1 MFLSIFG
8 TGIYNSAKLKQLTVF
23 VIEPL
28 GKFAIEVIPQ
38 QAFRDWLG
46 KVQSHFVEPLYTD
59 KESIYNNSL
68 YMVPAEF
75 AGHLDFFLKDH
86 FDMIFVNEL
95 GAWIIQDSLWP
106 ANRTLEMFKKWFAV
120 KTFEFCWDLD
130 EEKDDMLL
138 WNPN

>member
-1 MFLSIFG
+1 M
-8 TGIYNSAKLKQLTVF
+8 F

-28 GKFAIEVIPQ
+28 GKFAIEIIPQ
-38 QAFRDWLG
+38 KNFYDWLE
-46 KVQSHFVEPLYTD
+46 KVQAHFVEPLHTD
-59 KESIYNNSL
+59 KDSSYNNSL
-68 YMVPAEF
+68 YMVPSEF

-95 GAWIIQDSLWP
+95 GAWIVQESLWP
-106 ANRTLEMFKKWFAV
+106 ENRTLEMFKQWFAV
-120 KTFEFCWDLD
+120 KIFEFCWDLD